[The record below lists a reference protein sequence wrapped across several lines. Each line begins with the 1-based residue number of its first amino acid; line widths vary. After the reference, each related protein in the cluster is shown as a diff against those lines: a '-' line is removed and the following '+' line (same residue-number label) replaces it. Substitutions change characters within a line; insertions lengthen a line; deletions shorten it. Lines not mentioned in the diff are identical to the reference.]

1 MDADINAAGAEAAQA
16 KADKDAE
23 EVKYW
28 RSEKAQLREE
38 KRQLRDEGLL
48 LWKMREEILQQGTTI
63 CSPLSNCCCVC
74 MKGAH
79 HGGPFHM
86 TAA

>member
-1 MDADINAAGAEAAQA
+1 MQA
-16 KADKDAE
+16 KADEDAE

-48 LWKMREEILQQGTTI
+48 LWKLRAEILQQGITI
-63 CSPLSNCCCVC
+63 SSPLNNCCCDC

-79 HGGPFHM
+79 HEGPFNM
-86 TAA
+86 TAS